1 MKIYDIQNQIEYI
14 GKIEKRPDESGILSS
29 KEKEDSSIK
38 DNVALSS
45 QSKEMQKIYETLKE
59 TPDIRIEKVNALK
72 QAIQKGE
79 YNVDSQKLAEKMLN
93 ESILDL
99 IL

>member
-1 MKIYDIQNQIEYI
+1 MKIYDIQNQTGYI
-14 GKIEKRPDESGILSS
+14 GKIEKRLDESGKLSS
-29 KEKEDSSIK
+29 KEIESSSIK

-45 QSKEMQKIYETLKE
+45 QSKEMQKIYDTLKE
-59 TPDIRIEKVNALK
+59 TPDIRKEKVNALK

-79 YNVDSQKLAEKMLN
+79 YNIDSQKLAEKMLK
-93 ESILDL
+93 ESILDI